1 MGKKLLLVSF
11 DAVGSDEL
19 TILRELPNFKR
30 IFANGSIFPNLKTV
44 FISNNSQIIRVRIL
58 FGHRS
63 GNQNQSTPF
72 HFGLICRSPEVNM
85 VPTKL

>member
-1 MGKKLLLVSF
+1 MNVKSEIAGTTGVITS
-11 DAVGSDEL
+11 DCAVPYLDDSISNK
-19 TILRELPNFKR
+19 ILDYI
-30 IFANGSIFPNLKTV
+30 IFFETV